1 MRPAGARGARSAP
14 VITAA
19 LVTTQPRAVLLAP
32 SDTAS
37 CGVDSDEL
45 PARIL
50 DTIPGIV
57 LTLGDNAFPDGTL
70 STYVSCYDPT
80 WGRHKAH
87 TYATLGNHEYKTGT
101 AAGAFDY
108 FGDRAGPRNQGHY
121 SFDLGAW
128 PYRLELQ
135 RRLRP
140 VHRRLRAGPV
150 APGRP
155 RREHQAVHPRGLAS
169 SAVLLVARGR
179 LHVRGP
185 HRDDLEPA
193 LRRGGGR
200 RGGFGAGHQGIQ
212 RGHGRRERRTPD
224 GHRGEQR
231 SRGWRLRRAA
241 PDPVRRPLRL
251 AIRAHN
257 GRDIRRLGERSVPL
271 SLGDLKALV
280 WSLVSQ
286 RSARLL
292 RVSGSTGKRRTPA
305 ASPAL
310 ASSPGPPA
318 RGASAGSSAG

>member
-140 VHRRLRAGPV
+140 VQRRLRAGPV

-169 SAVLLVARGR
+169 SAVLLVARDR
-179 LHVRGP
+179 LHVRRL
-185 HRDDLEPA
+185 HQDDLEPA

-200 RGGFGAGHQGIQ
+200 RAERADAPLRALRPHDPGRRGGFGAGDQGIQ
-212 RGHGRRERRTPD
+212 RGHGRHERPPGECESTRRRHATLQRRRGTGTPSRTCTA
-224 GHRGEQR
+224 
-231 SRGWRLRRAA
+231 SVMRAA
-241 PDPVRRPLRL
+241 RCGGDGSRS
-251 AIRAHN
+251 
-257 GRDIRRLGERSVPL
+257 GRT
-271 SLGDLKALV
+271 DLV
-280 WSLVSQ
+280 
-286 RSARLL
+286 
-292 RVSGSTGKRRTPA
+292 
-305 ASPAL
+305 
-310 ASSPGPPA
+310 
-318 RGASAGSSAG
+318 